1 MDWHLELGKVVS
13 GMDAVTEAVEK
24 HKVNLVLVTTDISEK
39 SRENIEYVCTKHQ
52 VKVIEFKETME
63 NLGKAIGKKNRVI
76 IGIRDKSFS
85 DGIIKKFKRG

>member
-1 MDWHLELGKVVS
+1 
-13 GMDAVTEAVEK
+13 MDAVTEAVEK

>member
-1 MDWHLELGKVVS
+1 MDWHLELGKVIS

-85 DGIIKKFKRG
+85 DGIIKKIKRG